1 MSGPLSDGS
10 AARLRMLQTSLDR
23 MNDLIDVA
31 LQQRRTAL
39 LPDVLRRFEEAADH
53 VAALRKSVGA

>member
-1 MSGPLSDGS
+1 
-10 AARLRMLQTSLDR
+10 MLQTSLDR